1 MTNDFA
7 LGMGTMTTTLS
18 RLSNTAVST
27 LLLKIL
33 SLNSSLVTTHS
44 TTAPWGMGRTGRG
57 NHRFP
62 LLLMEPMWIKI
73 LC

>member
-7 LGMGTMTTTLS
+7 LGMGKMTTTLS
-18 RLSNTAVST
+18 RLTTAVST

-33 SLNSSLVTTHS
+33 SLNSCLVTTHS

-57 NHRFP
+57 DHRFP
-62 LLLMEPMWIKI
+62 LLLMEPMWITI

>member
-44 TTAPWGMGRTGRG
+44 TTAPIPHNGTDRTR
-57 NHRFP
+57 
-62 LLLMEPMWIKI
+62 
-73 LC
+73 

>member
-7 LGMGTMTTTLS
+7 LGMRTMTTTLS

-44 TTAPWGMGRTGRG
+44 TTAPWGMGRTGRDDSSLSLATYG
-57 NHRFP
+57 TDVD
-62 LLLMEPMWIKI
+62 
-73 LC
+73 